1 MRDADIPMGLLF
13 LLIHSFCRLDALR
26 TKNEKVHILCLMLPA
41 PPTAAKAPE
50 STVSAEMRD
59 EPV

>member
-50 STVSAEMRD
+50 STVSA
-59 EPV
+59 